1 MSRTDEQL
9 FDDFLAGDEGSFA
22 LLVQRNLQPVYA
34 FARRMV
40 GDAAAAEDIVQE
52 AFFRAWKHREKYRK
66 SKAPV
71 RTWLFGIARNTAID
85 WLRARR
91 ERVFSDFE
99 EEGDDTSF
107 AETIPDL
114 ESLPEDLFAHI
125 EAKEML
131 DRGLQSL
138 PTAQREVVVLHMQS
152 DLTLEEVARAL
163 ERPVN
168 TVKSQYRRALKS
180 LRSFFEK

>member
-1 MSRTDEQL
+1 MSRSDEQL
-9 FDDFLAGDEGSFA
+9 FDDFLAGNEDSFA
-22 LLVQRNLQPVYA
+22 LLVRRNLQPVYA
-34 FARRMV
+34 FVRRMV
-40 GDAAAAEDIVQE
+40 GDAAAAEDIAQE
-52 AFFRAWKHREKYRK
+52 AFFRAWKHRGKYKK

-71 RTWLFGIARNTAID
+71 RTWLFGIARNAAID

-99 EEGDDTSF
+99 EGDDTSF
-107 AETIPDL
+107 ADTIPDL
-114 ESLPEDLFAHI
+114 EALPEELFARV

-138 PTAQREVVVLHMQS
+138 PPAQREVVVLHMQS

-163 ERPVN
+163 ARPVN

-180 LRSFFEK
+180 LRSFFEKK